1 MAPCGRVRAG
11 SRGPGPFLILLL
23 LTLGPARA
31 EQGAGAVAG
40 FPGAP
45 LQPQQAAVLG
55 AQQPPQPVLAGAAPG
70 GGIGRP
76 PRAGASSGGGWK
88 LADEPAC
95 REDVTRVCPK
105 HSWANN
111 LAVLECLQDV
121 REVSEAAEEKGKG
134 GAQRSNFFEI
144 PRGGGGGGA
153 VAGLRLPANSVPP
166 SLPVSIPPPRSAT

>member
-23 LTLGPARA
+23 LAFGPARA

-40 FPGAP
+40 GGFPGVP
-45 LQPQQAAVLG
+45 LQPQQAVVLG

-70 GGIGRP
+70 GGVGRP

-121 REVSEAAEEKGKG
+121 REERCWEREAMFLKKPTVLPDVFRLEVIAACSAASSILFPTLLNAKAG
-134 GAQRSNFFEI
+134 I
-144 PRGGGGGGA
+144 PIST
-153 VAGLRLPANSVPP
+153 PF
-166 SLPVSIPPPRSAT
+166 